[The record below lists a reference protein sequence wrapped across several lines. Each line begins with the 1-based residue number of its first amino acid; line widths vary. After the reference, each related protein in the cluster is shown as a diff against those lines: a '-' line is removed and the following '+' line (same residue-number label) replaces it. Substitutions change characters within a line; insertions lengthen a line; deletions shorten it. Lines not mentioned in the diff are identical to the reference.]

1 MIASITLSSRRRGRG
16 RGLHRIVTIVRS
28 RPLQILLEYCFLGSV
43 IWIYQLYLQST
54 IEFPSN
60 NESLIF
66 GQHQLHSRT
75 FSKPQIKNNPKAQI
89 WLALGSLETRL
100 GNNMFQYAAIIGIMA
115 RYNGPNNLKLC
126 VHPHSPLHLLEETFV
141 GPLQLNKCSD
151 VVLSSMED
159 IPEWG
164 YATFQDFV
172 IPPCP
177 GKLCAFTIK
186 GYFQSFKYFQDCC
199 SRTIHSIYTFKTE
212 IEQKAV
218 ATMKSSSSPIKVGI
232 HVRKGDM
239 KKQGF
244 YLRDPPMSYYQN
256 AMEYFTDLYGSI
268 QYIVASDD
276 PDWVEQ
282 QPLFQG
288 STILRNNNAPVDFA
302 ILASCHHVIM
312 SRGTFGWWAA
322 WLSGGKAIYYKH
334 TFVMEHDENRGK
346 VKLEDY
352 FLPTWV
358 SMDA

>member
-1 MIASITLSSRRRGRG
+1 ML
-16 RGLHRIVTIVRS
+16 
-28 RPLQILLEYCFLGSV
+28 ILLEYFFLGSV

-54 IEFPSN
+54 IDFPSN

-66 GQHQLHSRT
+66 GQHQLDTRT
-75 FSKPQIKNNPKAQI
+75 FIKKQIVNNPKAQI
-89 WLALGSLETRL
+89 WLSLGSLETRL

-115 RYNGPNNLKLC
+115 RYTGPNKLRLC
-126 VHPHSPLHLLEETFV
+126 VHPDSPMNLLEEAFV
-141 GPLQLNKCSD
+141 GPLQMKVCSD

-159 IPEWG
+159 IPEYG
-164 YATFQDFV
+164 YAKYQEFV

-177 GKLCAFTIK
+177 GELCAFTIK

-199 SRTIHSIYTFKTE
+199 SQTIHSIFTFKPE

-218 ATMKSSSSPIKVGI
+218 AMLKSSISPIKVGI

-239 KKQGF
+239 TIKGF
-244 YLRDPPMSYYQN
+244 YLRDPPMSYYKN
-256 AMEYFTDLYGSI
+256 AMDYFTNLYGSI

-276 PDWVEQ
+276 PDWVEEQ
-282 QPLFQG
+282 SLFQD
-288 STILRNNNAPVDFA
+288 STILRNNDAPVDLA

-322 WLSGGKAIYYKH
+322 WLSSGKAIYYKH
-334 TFVMEHDENRGK
+334 TFVMDHDENRGK
-346 VKLEDY
+346 VKVEDH

-358 SMDA
+358 SIDA